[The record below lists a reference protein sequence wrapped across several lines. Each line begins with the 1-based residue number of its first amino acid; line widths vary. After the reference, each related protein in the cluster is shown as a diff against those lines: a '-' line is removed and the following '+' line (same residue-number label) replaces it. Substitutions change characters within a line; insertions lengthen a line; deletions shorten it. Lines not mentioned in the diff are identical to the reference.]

1 MSKIRGF
8 SVTIGFFWC
17 SVSVAVGEP
26 SWSRCLPVGEPSR
39 VSMLHKLLD
48 ISCKGVLNFIT
59 WGWLRRVRDER
70 GWEPRLPVGALCH
83 LPCGEFGWKPRLRVA
98 ILETAPTGGDS
109 GRRVSAIG
117 AVGNRVYRW

>member
-1 MSKIRGF
+1 MRRF

-26 SWSRCLPVGEPSR
+26 SRSRCLLVGEPSR
-39 VSMLHKLLD
+39 VLMLHKLLD
-48 ISCKGVLNFIT
+48 ISCKGVLNFVT

-70 GWEPRLPVGALCH
+70 GWKPRLPV
-83 LPCGEFGWKPRLRVA
+83 V

-109 GRRVSAIG
+109 GRRVPAVS